1 MQSHFYP
8 QSNYTFTA
16 RCPQVRDAD
25 WVCRVINH
33 AMPNS
38 STKHQPRIMR
48 YLKANENILPCQD
61 KLNTMADIY
70 NFLDDIQFTE
80 KHSAIIDTLMAI
92 KRTIKRFGD
101 KRLNAQ
107 NAVGY
112 GTFSDNLY
120 NALYMMTQYKSGNC
134 TENAIVAEL
143 IMKMNGFPHAKC
155 AILNKSN
162 KKLGLQFED
171 SLDHL
176 VCIFNKDKS
185 CFNGKIT
192 PQTIII
198 DPWLGKADFA
208 QNMERYYRNECSDF
222 FELTSDEVFKYQPIE
237 TVEISEIVMRN
248 LTDSLPEF
256 IFKNKN
262 RKFMQNISKK

>member
-1 MQSHFYP
+1 MQSHLYP
-8 QSNYTFTA
+8 KSNYTFTA

-33 AMPNS
+33 AMPYS

-48 YLKANENILPCQD
+48 YLKAHEDILPCSD

-70 NFLDDIQFTE
+70 NFIDDVQFTE
-80 KHSAIIDTLMAI
+80 RHSAIQDTLMAI
-92 KRTIKRFGD
+92 KRTIQRFGD
-101 KRLNAQ
+101 KRLHAQ
-107 NAVGY
+107 ETVGN

-120 NALYMMTQYKSGNC
+120 GSLYMMTQHKSGNC
-134 TENAIVAEL
+134 TENAIIAEL
-143 IMKMNGFPHAKC
+143 IMKMNGFPNAKC

-176 VCIFNKDKS
+176 ICIFNKDKS
-185 CFNGKIT
+185 IFDGKIT

-208 QNMERYYRNECSDF
+208 KNMERYYRNECGDY

-237 TVEISEIVMRN
+237 TVDVSEFVIRN
-248 LTDSLPEF
+248 LTNSLPEF
-256 IFKNKN
+256 IYKNKTRN
-262 RKFMQNISKK
+262 FMQNTPKK